1 MLGVIEDLAGDWR
14 RLDGRIKGLSSE
26 IEVLAR
32 QDKGCERL
40 MTMPGIGPIIASAI
54 VAAIGSPSQAPK
66 SRPFENASPV
76 VRRGLK
82 GLQVMP

>member
-1 MLGVIEDLAGDWR
+1 LSAGS
-14 RLDGRIKGLSSE
+14 GFSSLSSE

-54 VAAIGSPSQAPK
+54 YSGHFNSLRPAPNLF
-66 SRPFENASPV
+66 PPCVILIFF
-76 VRRGLK
+76 
-82 GLQVMP
+82 QVDR